1 MPIEETPGADDANSY
16 ISLEDADTYF
26 LNTPHAGEWNDVHDP
41 EAALLHATV
50 LLDTL
55 DWIGQRATDE
65 QALEWPR
72 INDDDDLY
80 EVDFADDE
88 IPPKLKKAQCELAL
102 WLSQEAATS
111 EAAAGAVSEMQIGS
125 SVKVKYSSSGGSW
138 SVDSNTGLPVDAL
151 RYLKGLRIVNV
162 LA

>member
-16 ISLEDADTYF
+16 ISLEDADAYF
-26 LNTPHAGEWNDVHDP
+26 FHTTKDSEWNDVYDP
-41 EAALLHATV
+41 EASLLHAAV

-55 DWIGQRATDE
+55 DWIGDRATDE

-72 INDDDDLY
+72 ISNDLY
-80 EVDFADDE
+80 EVDFDDDE
-88 IPPKLKKAQCELAL
+88 IPPKLQKAQCELAL

-111 EAAAGAVSEMQIGS
+111 AAAAGAVSEMQIGS
-125 SVKVKYSSSGGSW
+125 SVKVKYSGGGVSAT
-138 SVDSNTGLPVDAL
+138 VDSNTGLPVDAL